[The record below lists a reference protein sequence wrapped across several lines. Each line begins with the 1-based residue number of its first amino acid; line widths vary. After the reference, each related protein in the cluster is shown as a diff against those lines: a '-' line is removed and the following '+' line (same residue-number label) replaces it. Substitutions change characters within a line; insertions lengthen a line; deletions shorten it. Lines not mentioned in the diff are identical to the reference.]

1 MLIPLSC
8 CDSCYFLVAIIV
20 GLTALA
26 TSATNGSVALKL
38 QVLMLRVLSVLVTLL
53 LLLSLAILFLVFI
66 HKNIITVSAVMLFVA
81 SIVLG
86 FPNTFL
92 FMLILL

>member
-1 MLIPLSC
+1 M
-8 CDSCYFLVAIIV
+8 
-20 GLTALA
+20 
-26 TSATNGSVALKL
+26 
-38 QVLMLRVLSVLVTLL
+38 L

-86 FPNTFL
+86 FPNTV
-92 FMLILL
+92 LIHVDTSMMIIIVINDYYTHM